1 MHQKTSAYSRAD
13 ADQFWEDAGDV
24 LEIKIN
30 ANLEYSPFNHL
41 KIYKSYKETQNNLAL
56 GQVDSN
62 RRSID
67 PMKNQL

>member
-1 MHQKTSAYSRAD
+1 MGGQERSNFRRCWCRA
-13 ADQFWEDAGDV
+13 E
-24 LEIKIN
+24 KIELN
-30 ANLEYSPFNHL
+30 ANLEYTPFNHL

>member
-1 MHQKTSAYSRAD
+1 MGGQERSNFRRCWCRA
-13 ADQFWEDAGDV
+13 EKK
-24 LEIKIN
+24 IKLN

-56 GQVDSN
+56 GQVDSI

-67 PMKNQL
+67 PMKNES